1 MGQKYIFRVG
11 TLRHIETGR
20 KKKISEREVWDTPVS
35 KTIAYYLGWYF
46 KPRLLGG
53 QLLAKGHRQKKE
65 NRAQV
70 TSW

>member
-1 MGQKYIFRVG
+1 MHSWNSQAYRD
-11 TLRHIETGR
+11 REE
-20 KKKISEREVWDTPVS
+20 KKVNEREVWDIPEL

-46 KPRLLGG
+46 KPRLPGG